1 MINLGSRV
9 KDSISGFEGVAF
21 ERQDFMY
28 GCARIAIEPT
38 ELDKD
43 GSVRDSQ
50 IFDEQR
56 VDVLEAAKPFIYP
69 PKAVKMGSKVRDRIS
84 GFSGIA
90 TAIAVNMYG
99 TQHVAI
105 EPDKCHEGKP
115 VKASWFHSTRI
126 ELVEEK
132 VPPVSKSS
140 SARSGGPET
149 SGWGRR

>member
-1 MINLGSRV
+1 MINLGSKV

-28 GCARIAIEPT
+28 GCARIVIEPC
-38 ELDKD
+38 ELNTD

-50 IFDEQR
+50 VFDEQR
-56 VDVLEAAKPFIYP
+56 VEIVEAEKPFIYP
-69 PKAVKMGSKVRDRIS
+69 PHAVKMGSKVKDRIS

-90 TAIAVNMYG
+90 TAIAVTIHG
-99 TQHVAI
+99 VQHVAI

-115 VKASWFHSTRI
+115 VKACWFNAQRI

-132 VPPVSKSS
+132 SPPVSKQS
-140 SARSGGPET
+140 SARSGGPDT
-149 SGWGRR
+149 GSWSRK